1 MSEWW
6 TYSLS
11 DFLLFSPRTYYRLF
25 ELYNLAVWPWHVLA
39 IVLGLA
45 VLVLWLRG
53 GAWQGRF
60 VAAIL
65 ATCWL
70 FVAWAFLLAP
80 SDPIYLAASYLA
92 AGFAVE
98 ALLLVWTG
106 LIHNWLSLRPSRDVA
121 GAAGL
126 CLFVF
131 ALFAWPLVGW
141 LLGRP
146 WLQAEVF
153 DIAPDPTVVD
163 TLGVLIAADRAH
175 WELL

>member
-25 ELYNLAVWPWHVLA
+25 ELYNLTVWPWHVLA

-60 VAAIL
+60 VAIIL

-70 FVAWAFLLAP
+70 FVAWAYLLAHY
-80 SDPIYLAASYLA
+80 DTINWAATYLA

-106 LIHNWLSLRPSRDVA
+106 LIRNGLSLRPSWDLRVLRNSRAQVA
-121 GAAGL
+121 
-126 CLFVF
+126 
-131 ALFAWPLVGW
+131 
-141 LLGRP
+141 
-146 WLQAEVF
+146 
-153 DIAPDPTVVD
+153 AP
-163 TLGVLIAADRAH
+163 ADRSRRSKAT
-175 WELL
+175 ESLPAPPPLS